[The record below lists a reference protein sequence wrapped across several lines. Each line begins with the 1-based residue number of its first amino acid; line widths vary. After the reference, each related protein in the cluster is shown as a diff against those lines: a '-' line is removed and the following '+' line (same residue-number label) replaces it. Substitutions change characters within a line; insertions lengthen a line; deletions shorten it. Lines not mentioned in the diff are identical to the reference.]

1 MPSEDEIAF
10 IALQVGGALHR
21 NPMTVR
27 AVLIG
32 AAGYATGSIIAGKI
46 ENRVPDVRIVS
57 ILSSDRIEHIDEY
70 DCDLILSTID
80 TQADIHNDMRFLY
93 VSPLISAQDEKN
105 IRNKCFELMT
115 GQSAEVSE
123 FHRCCRRNLSYLRKR
138 RKTARMF

>member
-1 MPSEDEIAF
+1 
-10 IALQVGGALHR
+10 
-21 NPMTVR
+21 MTVR

-80 TQADIHNDMRFLY
+80 TQADIHKDMRFLY
-93 VSPLISAQDEKN
+93 VSPLISAQDEK
-105 IRNKCFELMT
+105 ISET
-115 GQSAEVSE
+115 SA
-123 FHRCCRRNLSYLRKR
+123 LSS
-138 RKTARMF
+138 